1 MVHFIERIQLLMAAL
16 LILTILLPLA
26 GGVALLAGQK
36 ALDRNT
42 ARKLALGTVLATL
55 FVGLP
60 LHLAFD
66 PSISGPQF
74 AFGKAGAWGLPWI
87 GSPDIRLSFGL
98 DGLSLGLF
106 SLTNVLMISAVCASW
121 ESIKERAPLHYALLL
136 LLHSGLLGLFA
147 ALDVVLFY
155 IFFEFTLIPLFFLVG
170 IYGGPDR
177 RKASVTLFVYTIV
190 GGMLTLMGVLLLVAL
205 HAQHGPGQKL
215 TFSIPEITEGLRAMK
230 WDPWVSESIW
240 GWQTLIFLLLFAGFA
255 IKVPLFPFHSWLP
268 LAHVEAP
275 TAGSILLAGVLLK
288 VGGYGLIRF
297 NLGMT
302 PIGAKVLFPLLAT
315 LAVAGA
321 IYGALAALAQ
331 KDIKRLVAYSSVSH
345 MGIICLGLFAMNS
358 TGISGAAIQMIN
370 HGLTTGA
377 LFACVGVVYERYH
390 TRDMSAL
397 GGLWNRMPKLAFFL
411 IIASLGSVALP
422 GLNGFIGEFPILV
435 GMYKTSPVAGSL
447 AATSMVLGAFYTF
460 WMIQRVIFGPLRE
473 PGHGHGTHLEPGHS
487 EHHHDHAADHSAHD
501 GDGHHHDHK
510 PVRIDPLAWYEIL
523 GLTPLI
529 VFIVLIGIRP
539 GYFTRPINEPIEK
552 MAGGF
557 TGAKVAAHPSHPAE
571 ILLGSASASE

>member
-1 MVHFIERIQLLMAAL
+1 MAEL
-16 LILTILLPLA
+16 LILTILLPMAA
-26 GGVALLAGQK
+26 GIALLAGQK
-36 ALDRNT
+36 AFDRDF
-42 ARKLALGTVLATL
+42 ARKIALATVISTL

-60 LHLAFD
+60 LHLRFD

-74 AFGKAGAWGLPWI
+74 AFGKTGSWGMPWI
-87 GSPDIRLSFGL
+87 GSPDIRLAFGL

-106 SLTNVLMISAVCASW
+106 SLTNLLMITAVCASW
-121 ESIKERAPLHYALLL
+121 DSIRERVALHYALLL
-136 LLHSGLLGLFA
+136 LLQGGLLGLFA
-147 ALDVVLFY
+147 ALDVALFY
-155 IFFEFTLIPLFFLVG
+155 VFFEFTLIPLFFLVG

-177 RKASVTLFVYTIV
+177 RKASVTLFLYTIV
-190 GGMLTLMGVLLLVAL
+190 GGMLTLMGVLLLVAI
-205 HAQHGPGQKL
+205 HAQHGPAQKL
-215 TFSIPEITEGLRAMK
+215 TFSIPELTEGLRSMK
-230 WDPWVSESIW
+230 WDPWLSESLS

-288 VGGYGLIRF
+288 VGGYGLLRF

-302 PIGAKVLFPLLAT
+302 PIGAKVLFPFLAT

-345 MGIICLGLFAMNS
+345 MGIICLGLFALNA
-358 TGISGAAIQMIN
+358 TGISGASIQMIN
-370 HGLTTGA
+370 HGLKTGA

-390 TRDMSAL
+390 TRDMTAL

-411 IIASLGSVALP
+411 IVASLGSVALP
-422 GLNGFIGEFPILV
+422 GLNGFVGEFPILV
-435 GMYKTSPVAGSL
+435 GMYDTSPVAGAL

-473 PGHGHGTHLEPGHS
+473 PGHGHGTHLEPKSEAESAAHTH
-487 EHHHDHAADHSAHD
+487 EHHDGH
-501 GDGHHHDHK
+501 GDGHHHDHG
-510 PVRIDPLAWYEIL
+510 PVRVDPLKWHEIL
-523 GLTPLI
+523 GLTPLV

-539 GYFTRPINEPIEK
+539 GYFTRPMNRPIEK
-552 MAGGF
+552 MADAL
-557 TGAKVAAHPSHPAE
+557 TTKSDPTAKVTGNVANDAG
-571 ILLGSASASE
+571 ILVGSSSVSD

>member
-1 MVHFIERIQLLMAAL
+1 MAEL
-16 LILTILLPLA
+16 LILTILLPMAA
-26 GGVALLAGQK
+26 GIALLAGQK
-36 ALDRNT
+36 AFDRDF
-42 ARKLALGTVLATL
+42 ARKIALATVIATL

-60 LHLAFD
+60 LHLRFD

-74 AFGKAGAWGLPWI
+74 AFGKTGSWGMPWI
-87 GSPDIRLSFGL
+87 GSPDIRLAFGL

-106 SLTNVLMISAVCASW
+106 SLTNLLMITAVCASW
-121 ESIKERAPLHYALLL
+121 DSIRERVALHYALLL
-136 LLHSGLLGLFA
+136 LLQGGLLGLFA
-147 ALDVVLFY
+147 ALDVALFY
-155 IFFEFTLIPLFFLVG
+155 VFFEFTLIPLFFLVG

-177 RKASVTLFVYTIV
+177 RKASVTLFLYTIV
-190 GGMLTLMGVLLLVAL
+190 GGMLTLMGVLLLVAI
-205 HAQHGPGQKL
+205 HAQHGPAQKL
-215 TFSIPEITEGLRAMK
+215 TFSIPELTEGLRSMK
-230 WDPWVSESIW
+230 WDPWLSESLW

-288 VGGYGLIRF
+288 VGGYGLLRF

-302 PIGAKVLFPLLAT
+302 PIGAKVLFPFLAT
-315 LAVAGA
+315 LSVAGA

-345 MGIICLGLFAMNS
+345 MGIICLGLFALNA
-358 TGISGAAIQMIN
+358 TGISGASIQMIN

-390 TRDMSAL
+390 TRDMTAL

-411 IIASLGSVALP
+411 IVASLGSVALP
-422 GLNGFIGEFPILV
+422 GLNGFVGEFPILV
-435 GMYKTSPVAGSL
+435 GMYDTSPIAGAL

-473 PGHGHGTHLEPGHS
+473 PGHGHGTHLEPKSEAESAAHTH
-487 EHHHDHAADHSAHD
+487 EHHDGH
-501 GDGHHHDHK
+501 GDGHHHDHG
-510 PVRIDPLAWYEIL
+510 PVRVDPLKWHEIL
-523 GLTPLI
+523 GLTPLV

-539 GYFTRPINEPIEK
+539 GYFTRPMNRPIEK
-552 MAGGF
+552 MADAL
-557 TGAKVAAHPSHPAE
+557 TTKSDPTAKVTGNVANDAG
-571 ILLGSASASE
+571 ILVGSSSVSD